1 MPQSQGV
8 IIPSLKKGKIC
19 MPMPFTQPTVV
30 SKTINGYPIKMN
42 DEKNVR
48 EIVCSFGNLYKA
60 MRKCRQNVLWKDS
73 VAGFTVVNGLANCYK
88 IKHQHENGTY
98 KIDGYTIFK
107 VHEPKE
113 RTIVSTRIKDR
124 VFQRS
129 LCDNYLTEQVAKG
142 FIYDSGACL
151 PNKGT
156 EFARKRFY
164 IAMQRHYRK
173 YGIRGG
179 ALKCDLSDYFGSTPH
194 SVAADSIT
202 KRVQDG
208 WAVSEVHRI
217 IGSFKQGANPEKGIG
232 LGSQASQLIQLAVL
246 DEIDHYIKEVLRI
259 KNYVRYMDDF
269 ILIHPNPNYLRYCK
283 EKIRERVESLDLRLS
298 PKKTQL
304 QPITQPIHFLGFS
317 FQLTETGK
325 IVIKMLP
332 EKVSHE
338 RRKLKKLVA
347 RAKAGL
353 MTRKEVD
360 ACYESWRSHASGK
373 SKNKP
378 KGTPGKQLK
387 RHTHKLVLAMD
398 KYYKSLWEDNS
409 YEVSQS
415 QRPTAGRTQEV

>member
-1 MPQSQGV
+1 
-8 IIPSLKKGKIC
+8 

-30 SKTINGYPIKMN
+30 SKAVNGYPIKMN

-48 EIVCSFGNLYKA
+48 EIVCNFGNLYKA

-73 VAGFTVVNGLANCYK
+73 VAGFTVVNGLANCYR

-129 LCDNYLTEQVAKG
+129 LCDNYLTKQVAKS

-151 PNKGT
+151 PDKGT
-156 EFARKRFY
+156 EFTRRRFNVA
-164 IAMQRHYRK
+164 IKRHYRK
-173 YGIRGG
+173 YGTRGY
-179 ALKCDLSDYFGSTPH
+179 ALKCDLSDYFGSTKH
-194 SVAADSIT
+194 SVASTSIA

-208 WAVSEVHRI
+208 WAVLQVNRI
-217 IGSFKQGANPEKGIG
+217 INSFRQGADAETGIG
-232 LGSQASQLIQLAVL
+232 LGSQVSQLIQLAVL
-246 DEIDHYIKEVLRI
+246 DDLDHYIKEVLRI

-269 ILIHPNPNYLRYCK
+269 ILIHPNANYLRYCK
-283 EKIRERVESLDLRLS
+283 EKVRERVESLGLHLS

-325 IVIKMLP
+325 IIIRMLP

-338 RRKLKKLVA
+338 RRRLKKLVA

-353 MTRKEVD
+353 MTKKEVD
-360 ACYESWRSHASGK
+360 ACYESWRAHATGI

-378 KGTPGKQLK
+378 KGEPGKQLK
-387 RHTHKLVLAMD
+387 RHTHKLVVAMD

-409 YEVSQS
+409 NEVSQS
-415 QRPTAGRTQEV
+415 RTATAPRA